1 MLKWL
6 GIYEYSELFR
16 FNVSSVFFF
25 KKVSG
30 ILGKEHILNIF

>member
-16 FNVSSVFFF
+16 FNVSSVFSL
-25 KKVSG
+25 KKFLEF
-30 ILGKEHILNIF
+30 LGKEHLKYFE